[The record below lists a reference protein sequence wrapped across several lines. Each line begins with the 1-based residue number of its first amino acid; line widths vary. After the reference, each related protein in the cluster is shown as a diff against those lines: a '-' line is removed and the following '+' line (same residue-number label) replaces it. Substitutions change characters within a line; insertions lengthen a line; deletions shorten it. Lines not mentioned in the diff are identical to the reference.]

1 MLLLTNHN
9 SNKLSISPAFIER
22 TGLTD
27 KELSALTGGLKTVIE
42 TELTISIEPGTRVI
56 ALGTKEDSLAK
67 LEANPDLFVYNE
79 ELSKSSRTLLLT
91 IYREQSISITQHRF
105 GALQSE
111 LLNIL

>member
-1 MLLLTNHN
+1 MLLLTEHN

-27 KELSALTGGLKTVIE
+27 KELSVLTGGLKTVIE

-56 ALGTKEDSLAK
+56 ALGSKEESLAK

-79 ELSKSSRTLLLT
+79 EVSKSSRTLLLT